1 MAKKRIS
8 PELQEQMRLAVEQGR
23 EARAQMQATI
33 DRIDEN
39 RRLRDERRRRSLR
52 YRLNPF
58 RRAA

>member
-1 MAKKRIS
+1 MKKKMT
-8 PELQEQMRLAVEQGR
+8 PEQRERWRRLQEQSEKAH
-23 EARAQMQATI
+23 ARMQATI

-39 RRLRDERRRRSLR
+39 RRLREERRRRSLR